1 MKLIPPTKRFA
12 WLLTVILAG
21 IQLPW
26 AQAGAAEQAPVRVG
40 YIEFPP
46 YSYTDAQGQPAG
58 HLLEFFELVAQRAGY
73 RTQFIEYPSYRLF
86 KTMES
91 GLVDMSPSLVHHPV
105 MSQYTLRSR
114 YLIARVLLNLYYQ
127 DQPPPARLEELRNA
141 RLLLI
146 QGLVY
151 SGLPLAAVAENP
163 ANAVVT
169 STAPTHK
176 AAAQMMHL
184 RRADYLLNY
193 QDPAE
198 SGFKEADLPVLP
210 YVTLLQQDFTMA
222 FSQASP
228 RAQQL
233 RDDFDSA
240 IDALKAEG
248 RLPEKYRAIFPYA
261 DETPQPQ

>member
-1 MKLIPPTKRFA
+1 MLK
-12 WLLTVILAG
+12 LLTSLLVATLYCV
-21 IQLPW
+21 
-26 AQAGAAEQAPVRVG
+26 QAPLLQAAPAAQQAPIRVG

-46 YSYTDAQGQPAG
+46 YSYTDKQGQPAG

-73 RTQFIEYPSYRLF
+73 RTQFIEYPSYRLV

-91 GLVDMSPSLVHHPV
+91 GLVDISPSLVQHPV

-114 YLIARVLLNLYYQ
+114 YLVARVLLNLYYL
-127 DQPPPARLEELRNA
+127 DQPPPAQLEELRNT

-151 SGLPLAAVAENP
+151 PGSPLAAVAENP
-163 ANAVVT
+163 ANGVLT

-198 SGFKEADLPVLP
+198 SGFEEADLPVLP

-222 FSQASP
+222 FSQESP
-228 RAQQL
+228 RARQL

-248 RLPEKYRAIFPYA
+248 RLPEKYRAIFPYTDA
-261 DETPQPQ
+261 APQPQ

>member
-91 GLVDMSPSLVHHPV
+91 GLVDM
-105 MSQYTLRSR
+105 R
-114 YLIARVLLNLYYQ
+114 YCSICTTRIN
-127 DQPPPARLEELRNA
+127 R
-141 RLLLI
+141 
-146 QGLVY
+146 
-151 SGLPLAAVAENP
+151 
-163 ANAVVT
+163 
-169 STAPTHK
+169 H
-176 AAAQMMHL
+176 
-184 RRADYLLNY
+184 RR
-193 QDPAE
+193 
-198 SGFKEADLPVLP
+198 
-210 YVTLLQQDFTMA
+210 
-222 FSQASP
+222 
-228 RAQQL
+228 
-233 RDDFDSA
+233 DSKNCA
-240 IDALKAEG
+240 MRG
-248 RLPEKYRAIFPYA
+248 SC
-261 DETPQPQ
+261 